1 MKIKKFYENIDPFN
15 EEDWNENENLKEYLT
30 YIIDSHFEKMYID
43 IIKKYDLL
51 SGDISPEDDEQI
63 ENIKKN
69 LYEILYRFV
78 INNNSK

>member
-63 ENIKKN
+63 ENIKKIYMKYYIV
-69 LYEILYRFV
+69 LLLI
-78 INNNSK
+78 IKK

>member
-78 INNNSK
+78 INN